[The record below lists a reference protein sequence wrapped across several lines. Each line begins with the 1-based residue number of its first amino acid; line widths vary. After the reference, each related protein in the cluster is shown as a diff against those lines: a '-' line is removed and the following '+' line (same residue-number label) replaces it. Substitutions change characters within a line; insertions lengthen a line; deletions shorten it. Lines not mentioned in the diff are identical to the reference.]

1 MRNQAHKLPP
11 GSRAPESGQYQI
23 VDPRGGKCGKRTVIV
38 GTRLPPTP
46 MPGMN
51 YVLIVPDS
59 VSADNKPRVL
69 DDVARMRRSPEDETA
84 HLLASPENARFLRR
98 SMAEAAAGKVV
109 TVDPRDLGIIV
120 E

>member
-11 GSRAPESGQYQI
+11 GSRAPESGQYQNI
-23 VDPRGGKCGKRTVIV
+23 DPRGKKRGKRTVIV

-46 MPGMN
+46 RPGMS
-51 YVLIVPDS
+51 YVFIDPDS
-59 VSADNKPRVL
+59 FSAGNESRAL
-69 DDVARMRRSPEDETA
+69 DDVAYTRRSPEDETTY
-84 HLLASPENARFLRR
+84 LLASPKNAQFLRR

-109 TVDPRDLGIIV
+109 TVDPRDLGIA

>member
-1 MRNQAHKLPP
+1 MQNQVHKLPP

-23 VDPRGGKCGKRTVIV
+23 IDPHGGKRGERTVVV

-46 MPGMN
+46 RPGMA
-51 YVLIVPDS
+51 YVFVDPA
-59 VSADNKPRVL
+59 SASAGNESRTL
-69 DDVARMRRSPEDETA
+69 DDGVCMRQSPGDETTY
-84 HLLASPENARFLRR
+84 LLSSPKNAQFLRR

-109 TVDPRDLGIIV
+109 TVDPCDLGIA